1 MKENR
6 PNARRIQVA
15 VLTISD
21 RSSKGERED
30 LSGKVIEE
38 IVRSN
43 GWEVAYYGVV
53 PDDKDTIRT
62 ELIKMEAQ
70 LKVDLVLTTGGTGLA
85 PRDFT
90 PEATLEVIDREVP
103 GLAEAMRMES
113 LKKTPHAMLSR
124 AVCGARGKTL
134 IVNLPGSPRA
144 VRECLEVIAPAIPHA
159 QELMQGGVSDCA
171 TEREAGS
178 LQRRGKNSYCKPAR
192 KPTGCKGMPGGDCA
206 SNSPCP
212 GTDAGRCF
220 RLRHRKRGRFPAETQ
235 GYGPGLYRKRQGKN
249 NGGAGPGPAGS
260 RAWPPRLY
268 APV

>member
-6 PNARRIQVA
+6 TNARRIQVA

-53 PDDKDTIRT
+53 PDDKETIRT

-113 LKKTPHAMLSR
+113 LKNTPHSILSR
-124 AVCGARGKTL
+124 AVWGARGNNL

-144 VRECLEVIAPAIPHA
+144 VRECLEVIAPAIP
-159 QELMQGGVSDCA
+159 
-171 TEREAGS
+171 
-178 LQRRGKNSYCKPAR
+178 
-192 KPTGCKGMPGGDCA
+192 MPR
-206 SNSPCP
+206 N
-212 GTDAGRCF
+212 
-220 RLRHRKRGRFPAETQ
+220 
-235 GYGPGLYRKRQGKN
+235 
-249 NGGAGPGPAGS
+249 
-260 RAWPPRLY
+260 
-268 APV
+268 